1 MFTPASIRGAGTA
14 KSTAKQVKALA
25 GRFCVL
31 TTALFLVSGCAT
43 DSRHHA
49 LAPPPPAFNPADAA
63 LAMTRPAQ
71 MNDMTPASMEG
82 LAAAPF
88 ADSTTLSDAEISA
101 ALGARRK
108 AFVSDC
114 SIGDRFDR
122 DTTLAY
128 NFKDG
133 QSRLG
138 LDIDGLS
145 YDSLEI
151 EAVKLEFRYRF
162 SSGKTKKEKCRYES
176 GFQGLVGSSYNE
188 FVRREH
194 NTIWND
200 IEDRGLN
207 FWGR

>member
-1 MFTPASIRGAGTA
+1 MFTPATVRGAGTA
-14 KSTAKQVKALA
+14 KSTAKQIKTLA

-31 TTALFLVSGCAT
+31 AITLFMVSGCAT
-43 DSRHHA
+43 DSRRYA
-49 LAPPPPAFNPADAA
+49 LAPPPPAFNPANAA
-63 LAMTRPAQ
+63 LAMTRPADL
-71 MNDMTPASMEG
+71 NDITPASMEG
-82 LAAAPF
+82 FTAAPI

-101 ALGARRK
+101 AMAARRK
-108 AFVSDC
+108 AFVSEC

-122 DTTLAY
+122 DLTLAY
-128 NFKDG
+128 NFSDG
-133 QSRLG
+133 QTRLG

-145 YDSLEI
+145 YDSLNI

-162 SSGKTKKEKCRYES
+162 SAGKAKKEKCRYES
-176 GFQGLVGSSYNE
+176 GFQGLVGSAYNE

-207 FWGR
+207 FWDR